1 NKFSGVILGLS
12 GGIDSALTL
21 IIAVDALGKN
31 NVQAIMMPFK
41 YTSELSI
48 FYAKKQAKL
57 LDIEFS
63 IIPITSMYDTFI
75 TSLTPL
81 FPNM

>member
-1 NKFSGVILGLS
+1 NPLPISNLTKTLSSIGQIYEALVMATRDYINKNKFSGVILGLS

-41 YTSELSI
+41 YTSDLSI
-48 FYAKKQAKL
+48 F
-57 LDIEFS
+57 
-63 IIPITSMYDTFI
+63 
-75 TSLTPL
+75 
-81 FPNM
+81 